1 MGILKDN
8 YVKLKKIF
16 LSPMFGRFVAI
27 GLINGFDCVFFS
39 YVFSALLPVNLSFI
53 IGYLMSL
60 TISYFLNSYFVF
72 KRNFT
77 VERFL
82 KFFLSYVPNFI
93 IQNICVLIMFNCL
106 GWHEIISF
114 ILAAVF
120 GVPVTYTILNL
131 LTFKNVNN

>member
-1 MGILKDN
+1 MGIFKRSFE
-8 YVKLKKIF
+8 KLKNLF
-16 LSPMFGRFVAI
+16 VSPMFGRFVAI
-27 GLINGFDCVFFS
+27 GLVNGFDCVFFS
-39 YVFSALLPVNLSFI
+39 YVFSVILPVNLSFI
-53 IGYLMSL
+53 IGYLISL

-72 KRNFT
+72 KRNVT

-82 KFFLSYVPNFI
+82 KFCLSYVPNFI
-93 IQNICVLIMFNCL
+93 IQNICVLIMFNFL
-106 GWHEIISF
+106 DWHEIVSF